1 MSKNKKNPKVKGK
14 KLSTRDLQRE
24 VLRLYRR
31 HPKKQFNPRQ
41 VIKKLKIANNKDAV
55 QHAIEKLVEDNA
67 LTAKDNYR
75 YQVRRDYV
83 PAREQQFAEG
93 RVDMTRSGAAYVVVQ
108 DREDDIYVAPKFVN
122 NALNGDVVKVR
133 FWKPRG
139 RFKAEGEIVE
149 IIERATEHFVGIY
162 QEYSKYGL
170 VTIEGKQ
177 EFEVVVDFDEN
188 LGAQNGEM
196 VVVKLKE
203 DAETNN
209 RFSNPSGTITS
220 VLGKPGSSDLDMQA
234 ILINNGFNIEFPPEV
249 INASEAL
256 SEVISE
262 EEIEKRRDFRETLT
276 FTIDPE
282 TAKDFD
288 DAISYRVL
296 ENGQFEIGVHIA
308 DVSHYVLPESPL
320 DKEAYRRSTSVYLVD
335 RVCPM
340 LPEKLSNELCSLRPN
355 EDKLTFSAAFV
366 FDQNFKLLRRWF
378 GKAIIHS
385 DRRFTYED
393 AQVVLETGEGDFA
406 EELVLLNKVAE
417 KLRER
422 RFKQGSIDF
431 ASEEVRFRLDEDG
444 TPLEVYVKERKAAH
458 MLIEDFML
466 LANREVAGYIG
477 RKEKAR
483 NSKIPFVY
491 RVHDEPDPDKAMEL
505 AAFARVLGFEMDVST
520 PELIAKSYNRL
531 IKQAE
536 TDHALKMLAPLAIRT
551 MAKAKYTTDN
561 VGHYGLGF
569 QHYSHFTSPIR
580 RYSDVL
586 THRILEKNL
595 PKGSL
600 YLENGAQL
608 EEKCKHISNQ
618 ERKATDAERESIKY
632 KQVEFIEK
640 HVGEDFLGV
649 VNGIADFGVF
659 VELKDSRCEGMI
671 SFDNMDQSYEIG
683 DGRLSIRG
691 RRNGS
696 VIRMGDEVKVR
707 VLDADIKRRQIE
719 LAFLEGPIG
728 ATDRTAPEPKRQGKT
743 SRKKNSDN
751 TRSKSGGRQRG
762 RHSGNKRK

>member
-1 MSKNKKNPKVKGK
+1 MSKNKKKTKVKGK

-24 VLRLYRR
+24 VLRMFRR

-55 QHAIEKLVEDNA
+55 QHAIDKLVEDSA
-67 LTAKDNYR
+67 LVAKDSYK
-75 YQVRRDYV
+75 YQFRREYV
-83 PAREQQFAEG
+83 SPREQNTAEG
-93 RVDMTRSGAAYVVVQ
+93 RVDLTRSGAAYIVVEG
-108 DREDDIYVAPKFVN
+108 REDDIYIAPKNVN
-122 NALNGDVVKVR
+122 NALSGDVVKIR
-133 FWKPRG
+133 YWKPRG
-139 RFKAEGEIVE
+139 RIKAEGEIIE

-162 QEYSKYGL
+162 QEYSRFGL
-170 VTIEGKQ
+170 VVLEGKQ
-177 EFEVVVDFDEN
+177 EMEIMVHLDETM
-188 LGAQNGEM
+188 GAQAGEM
-196 VVVKLKE
+196 VVVQIK
-203 DAETNN
+203 DQTNQDR
-209 RFSNPSGTITS
+209 RFTNPLGVITS
-220 VLGKPGSSDLDMQA
+220 VLGKPGSSNLDMQA

-249 INASEAL
+249 IKESEAL

-262 EEIEKRRDFRETLT
+262 EEIEKRRDFRDTIT

-288 DAISYRVL
+288 DAISYREL
-296 ENGQFEIGVHIA
+296 EDGLFEVGVHIA
-308 DVSHYVLPESPL
+308 DVSHFVLPNTAL
-320 DKEAYRRSTSVYLVD
+320 DKEAYKRSTSVYLVD

-340 LPEKLSNELCSLRPN
+340 LPEKISNELCSLRPH

-366 FDQNFKLLRRWF
+366 FDKDFKLRRRWF

-385 DRRFTYED
+385 DRRFTYEE
-393 AQVVLETGEGDFA
+393 AQQVLETGEGDFA
-406 EELVLLNKVAE
+406 AEIVLLNKLAE

-444 TPLEVYVKERKAAH
+444 TPIEVFVKERKAAN

-466 LANREVAGYIG
+466 LANREVSSYIG

-483 NSKIPFVY
+483 NNTIPFVY

-505 AAFARVLGFEMDVST
+505 AHFARALGFEMDVST
-520 PELIAKSYNRL
+520 PEAIGKSYNRL
-531 IKQAE
+531 LRQAE
-536 TDHALKMLAPLAIRT
+536 TDPSLKMLAPLAIRT

-561 VGHYGLGF
+561 IGHYGLGF
-569 QHYSHFTSPIR
+569 SHYSHFTSPIR

-586 THRILEKNL
+586 AHRILEKNL

-600 YLENGAQL
+600 YIENGAKL

-632 KQVEFIEK
+632 KQVEFMEK

-659 VELKDSRCEGMI
+659 VEVKESRCEGMI
-671 SFDNMDQSYEIG
+671 SFDHMDQSYDIG
-683 DGRLSIRG
+683 EGRLSIRG
-691 RRNGS
+691 RRDGK

-707 VLDADIKRRQIE
+707 VLDTDIKRRQIE
-719 LAFLEGPIG
+719 LMFLEGPLG
-728 ATDRTAPEPKRQGKT
+728 EPHPVQPVKSNSHKGKRKQDA
-743 SRKKNSDN
+743 KKS
-751 TRSKSGGRQRG
+751 TRRRDRG
-762 RHSGNKRK
+762 RHSGNMRK

>member
-1 MSKNKKNPKVKGK
+1 MSKNKKRPKVKGK

-24 VLRLYRR
+24 VLRVYRR

-41 VIKKLKIANNKDAV
+41 IIKKLKVSNNKDAV
-55 QHAIEKLVEDNA
+55 QHAIDKLVEDNA
-67 LTAKDNYR
+67 LIAKDNYK

-83 PAREQQFAEG
+83 PAREQEFAEG
-93 RVDMTRSGAAYVVVQ
+93 RVDLTRSGAAYIMIEG
-108 DREDDIYVAPKFVN
+108 REDDIYVAAKNVN
-122 NALNGDVVKVR
+122 NALNGDVVKIR

-139 RFKAEGEIVE
+139 RFKAEGEVVE
-149 IIERATEHFVGIY
+149 IIQRATDHFVGIY
-162 QEYSKYGL
+162 QEFSRFGL

-177 EFEVVVDFDEN
+177 EMEIMIQLDDAKD
-188 LGAQNGEM
+188 AQNGEM
-196 VVVKLKE
+196 VVVQIQ
-203 DAETNN
+203 DNQNPDRRFNN
-209 RFSNPSGTITS
+209 PVGVITS
-220 VLGKPGSSDLDMQA
+220 VLGKPGSSNLDMQA

-249 INASEAL
+249 VKESEAL
-256 SEVISE
+256 SEAITE
-262 EEIEKRRDFRETLT
+262 EEIEQRRDFRDTLT
-276 FTIDPE
+276 FTIDPA

-288 DAISYRVL
+288 DAISYQAL
-296 ENGQFEIGVHIA
+296 EDGQFELGVHIA
-308 DVSHYVLPESPL
+308 DVSHYVQPETAL

-340 LPEKLSNELCSLRPN
+340 LPEKLSNELCSLRPH

-366 FDQNFKLLRRWF
+366 FDKNFKLRRRWF

-385 DRRFTYED
+385 DRRFTYEE
-393 AQVVLETGEGDFA
+393 AQEVIETGEGDFA
-406 EELVLLNKVAE
+406 EEILLLNQLAE

-431 ASEEVRFRLDEDG
+431 ASDEVRFRLDEDG
-444 TPLEVYVKERKAAH
+444 TPLEVYVKERKASN

-466 LANREVAGYIG
+466 LANREVAAYIG

-483 NSKIPFVY
+483 NKKIPFVY

-505 AAFARVLGFEMDVST
+505 ALFAKALGFEMDVST
-520 PELIAKSYNRL
+520 PEQIAKSYNRL
-531 IKQAE
+531 IARAE
-536 TDHALKMLAPLAIRT
+536 TDGALKMLSPLAIRT
-551 MAKAKYTTDN
+551 MAKAKYTTEN
-561 VGHYGLGF
+561 IGHYGLGF
-569 QHYSHFTSPIR
+569 SDYSHFTSPIR

-586 THRILEKNL
+586 AHRILEKNL

-600 YLENGAQL
+600 YIENVAQL

-632 KQVEFIEK
+632 KQVEFMEK

-659 VELKDSRCEGMI
+659 VELKESRCEGMI
-671 SFDNMDQSYEIG
+671 TYDHMDQPYEVG
-683 DGRLSIRG
+683 EGRLSIRG
-691 RRNGS
+691 QRNGKT
-696 VIRMGDEVKVR
+696 IRMGDEVKVR
-707 VLDADIKRRQIE
+707 VLDTDLKRRQIE

-728 ATDRTAPEPKRQGKT
+728 VAPDRDAERTPRPKRQQKKSTSGKSARPRT
-743 SRKKNSDN
+743 
-751 TRSKSGGRQRG
+751 RG